1 MSLSPPCIDNFA
13 FLSVSRKTREHN
25 MKIKPKTANQN
36 FSVVVLKNLFIMIIS
51 LDVLETPGNGH
62 FIRQGKPCTD
72 EIPRQEY
79 AGTNKIVFF
88 FV

>member
-1 MSLSPPCIDNFA
+1 
-13 FLSVSRKTREHN
+13 

-72 EIPRQEY
+72 EIPRQENTP

-88 FV
+88 VYSFLLITIFLSLFNPEK